1 MIQIDYSLLLQIVN
15 FVALIFILNFILYRP
30 LLNVIDKRKLII
42 EQGQAEIDRLEQ
54 SVAEKIA
61 VYEQKVQ
68 ATRLEA
74 LVKNKDVIKGATEQ
88 AKVILAEAGSKMAAI
103 TEEFH
108 INIQKEALAARQILS
123 ERSRQLSLDI
133 AEKVLGRR
141 LQ

>member
-15 FVALIFILNFILYRP
+15 FVVLIFILDFILYRP
-30 LLNVIDKRKLII
+30 LLNAIDKRKLVI
-42 EQGQAEIDRLEQ
+42 EQGQAEIDRLERT
-54 SVAEKIA
+54 VAEKIA

-74 LVKNKDVIKGATEQ
+74 LGKNKNMIKDATEQ
-88 AKVILAEAGSKMAAI
+88 AKVILAEAGSKMSAI

-108 INIQKEALAARQILS
+108 VNMQKEAFAARQILS
-123 ERSRQLSLDI
+123 ERSQQLSLDI

>member
-15 FVALIFILNFILYRP
+15 FVVLIFILDFILYRP
-30 LLNVIDKRKLII
+30 LLNAIDKRKLII
-42 EQGQAEIDRLEQ
+42 EQGQAEIDRLERT
-54 SVAEKIA
+54 VAEKIA

-74 LVKNKDVIKGATEQ
+74 LGKNKNMIKDATEQ

-108 INIQKEALAARQILS
+108 INMQKEAFAARQILS
-123 ERSRQLSLDI
+123 ERSQRLSLDI

>member
-1 MIQIDYSLLLQIVN
+1 VIQIDYSLLLQIAN
-15 FVALIFILNFILYRP
+15 FVALIFILDFILYRP

-74 LVKNKDVIKGATEQ
+74 LGKNKDAIKGATEQ
-88 AKVILAEAGSKMAAI
+88 ARVIFAEAGSKIAAI

-108 INIQKEALAARQILS
+108 INLQKEALAARQILS
-123 ERSRQLSLDI
+123 EHSQQLSLDI

>member
-1 MIQIDYSLLLQIVN
+1 VIQIDYSLLLQIVN

-30 LLNVIDKRKLII
+30 LLNVIDQRKLIV

-74 LVKNKDVIKGATEQ
+74 LGKNKDGIKGATEQ

-108 INIQKEALAARQILS
+108 INIQKEALTARQILS
-123 ERSRQLSLDI
+123 ERSQQLSLDI

>member
-1 MIQIDYSLLLQIVN
+1 VIQIDYSLLLQIVN

-123 ERSRQLSLDI
+123 ERSQQLSLDI